1 MIMTL
6 KILAFD
12 LQWLLLGQAADGEVA
27 KPAENG
33 DAPSSDNTG
42 FMIMMFG
49 MLAVFYLMMFRRSRK
64 RKKQQTQK
72 MDDLTMYC
80 EITTIGGLCGTV
92 VHIENTTDDKDN
104 ESISHVTIET
114 DSETQ
119 SRIRIVREAIG
130 QIVSSDDDK
139 ASDEK

>member
-1 MIMTL
+1 MIFSL
-6 KILAFD
+6 KLLAFD
-12 LQWLLLGQAADGEVA
+12 LHWLLVGQATDGAA
-27 KPAENG
+27 KPAAKI
-33 DAPSSDNTG
+33 DADPQDNTT

-49 MLAVFYLMMFRRSRK
+49 MLAVFYFMMFRRSRK
-64 RKKQQTQK
+64 RRHQQSQK
-72 MDDLTMYC
+72 MDDLKMYC

-92 VHIENTTDDKDN
+92 VNIEETTDDKGN

-130 QIVSSDDDK
+130 QIVSSDDDT
-139 ASDEK
+139 ADEK

>member
-12 LQWLLLGQAADGEVA
+12 LHWLLLGQEADVEVA
-27 KPAENG
+27 EPA
-33 DAPSSDNTG
+33 DNTS

-49 MLAVFYLMMFRRSRK
+49 MLAVFYIMMFRRSRK
-64 RKKQQTQK
+64 RRKQQSQK

-92 VHIENTTDDKDN
+92 VHIENTTDDKGN

-130 QIVSSDDDK
+130 QIVSSDNET
-139 ASDEK
+139 ADEK

>member
-1 MIMTL
+1 MTL

-12 LQWLLLGQAADGEVA
+12 LHWLLLGQATDGEVVVA
-27 KPAENG
+27 AENG
-33 DAPSSDNTG
+33 DAPPADNMT

-64 RKKQQTQK
+64 RRKQQSQK

-92 VHIENTTDDKDN
+92 VHIENTTDDKGN

-139 ASDEK
+139 ASDEN

>member
-1 MIMTL
+1 
-6 KILAFD
+6 
-12 LQWLLLGQAADGEVA
+12 
-27 KPAENG
+27 
-33 DAPSSDNTG
+33 
-42 FMIMMFG
+42 
-49 MLAVFYLMMFRRSRK
+49 
-64 RKKQQTQK
+64 

-92 VHIENTTDDKDN
+92 VHIENTTDDKGN

>member
-12 LQWLLLGQAADGEVA
+12 LHWLLIGQAADGEDPKVKEA
-27 KPAENG
+27 
-33 DAPSSDNTG
+33 SDNTP
-42 FMIMMFG
+42 FLVMMFG
-49 MLAVFYLMMFRRSRK
+49 MLAVFYIMMFRRSRK
-64 RKKQQTQK
+64 RRQQQSKK

-92 VHIENTTDDKDN
+92 VNIENTTDDKGN

-130 QIVSSDDDK
+130 QIVSSDDDN
-139 ASDEK
+139 ASDEN